1 MVETIMTLFFG
12 NPELEILYTHKKEGK
27 SYVLSSSWLKN
38 QFKDRSLI
46 DPEVIQWVKMHLKE
60 GLKQIGVQG

>member
-1 MVETIMTLFFG
+1 
-12 NPELEILYTHKKEGK
+12 LEIFYTHKKEGK
-27 SYVLSSSWLKN
+27 SYVLSSLWLKN
-38 QFKDRSLI
+38 QFKDRSFI